1 MRALDLTA
9 SGKTSEA
16 LQALQELKSIL
27 LSSDPACAPAVELL
41 HILEKFGEAS
51 KMARDAA
58 SVMIESQ
65 RIKDENEEKMRRAP
79 RFDFLIPG
87 SAGARSNSIQR
98 VSDNADFDLRIGTER
113 LEEAKRLMAEFWKRL
128 HGQCQKGNHIDV
140 ALALFQCAK
149 VHKVKYPSDR
159 WPDASKCHAESIARF
174 NHLQTLRREA
184 KGALEKRHLN
194 QCMNILTP
202 ELARFQNDFILTIL
216 QKKAEIDWGLLQQT
230 LAGALEVDKGG
241 GADGFISLLDDCQLL
256 CADHP
261 LLMTLQTRE
270 RERLASEAQPSR
282 SGTTPKSPA
291 PVILQSNP

>member
-1 MRALDLTA
+1 
-9 SGKTSEA
+9 
-16 LQALQELKSIL
+16 
-27 LSSDPACAPAVELL
+27 
-41 HILEKFGEAS
+41 
-51 KMARDAA
+51 
-58 SVMIESQ
+58 
-65 RIKDENEEKMRRAP
+65 
-79 RFDFLIPG
+79 
-87 SAGARSNSIQR
+87 
-98 VSDNADFDLRIGTER
+98 
-113 LEEAKRLMAEFWKRL
+113 
-128 HGQCQKGNHIDV
+128 
-140 ALALFQCAK
+140 
-149 VHKVKYPSDR
+149 
-159 WPDASKCHAESIARF
+159 
-174 NHLQTLRREA
+174 
-184 KGALEKRHLN
+184 
-194 QCMNILTP
+194 MNILTP